1 MLNVLKKNTNV
12 IFYISYFILI
22 LTDMMKC
29 LPILEKYS
37 KILILGSYGL
47 MCIYIGLKVLFI
59 GIKKLKEEIDLKKCG
74 IFVFAFCW
82 FAIGY
87 VFSKDTTF
95 IRLAFLIVCMYFI
108 EFNKFVKFDIGLKV
122 IILFTTII
130 LNRFGIIPENIVYR
144 EDTITKR
151 YSLGFTNPNVLAL
164 YLTTIMFE
172 IFYILKDKYKIL
184 TTPFFIGIIIFIN
197 YVTNTRTSILVLSAV
212 LVFAI
217 LYSIN
222 KKTFAKIFENK
233 FVKILIY
240 ALPIILTVITIIGTI
255 LNNIDSSKV
264 VVINKLFSNR
274 LKLYAIFLDKFNIS
288 ILGQPI
294 PDILEKAVLD
304 NAYLK
309 ILLKFGIITY
319 VIFIIFA
326 ILSKKRAYQNK
337 NYVALV
343 LILLLECYGLM
354 ETIVIVPTINIFLFY
369 FMCNKSPIQKTEN
382 GKFYICEGKPNG
394 DYNASTKAR
403 SDVEKILEKQGYKK
417 FFVPT
422 KYGVKENKL
431 LKLLQLLS
439 YVRNK
444 YIWEESLS
452 NLKSGDIVILQ
463 YPVLNT
469 VIGLEKILKKA
480 KKNGIKV
487 IAIIHDLDSLRYK
500 PEYQGKLLCK
510 RVQRED
516 KKVLKACTKIIAH
529 NNKMKEVLIEL
540 GNEPEKIIVL
550 ELFDYLCDIELKE
563 ISRVKDEPI
572 IIAGNLSKEKAG
584 YLKNLKNIK
593 NVNFNLYGIGY
604 KKEENEKNIEYKGA
618 FLPDELLNNLYG
630 SYGLVWDGNSI
641 EKCKGG
647 YGEYLKYNNPHK
659 VSMYIAAGIPVII
672 WKEAALSK
680 LIQENKIGFVI
691 SSLQELSE
699 KFKKITDEEY
709 NEYLKNAR
717 KYSKKVRDGYF
728 LSNAIQN
735 ITLNLEEKS
744 E

>member
-37 KILILGSYGL
+37 KILVLVSYGL

-74 IFVFAFCW
+74 IFALAFCW

-87 VFSKDTTF
+87 FFSKDTTF

-108 EFNKFVKFDIGLKV
+108 EFNKFVKFDISLKV

-130 LNRFGIIPENIVYR
+130 LNRFGIIPENIGYR
-144 EDTITKR
+144 EDAIIKR
-151 YSLGFTNPNVLAL
+151 YSLGFTHPNLLSL

-197 YVTNTRTSILVLSAV
+197 YITNTRTSMIILSTV

-222 KKTFAKIFENK
+222 KKIFDKIFENK

-240 ALPIILTVITIIGTI
+240 ALPIILTAITIICTV
-255 LNNIDSSKV
+255 LNNIDPNKV
-264 VVINKLFSNR
+264 IVIDKLFSNR
-274 LKLYAIFLDKFNIS
+274 LKWYSVFLEKFNIS
-288 ILGQPI
+288 ILGQSI
-294 PDILEKAVLD
+294 PDTLENVVLD

-319 VIFIIFA
+319 IIFIIFA

-369 FMCNKSPIQKTEN
+369 FMCKKSPIQKTEN

-469 VIGLEKILKKA
+469 VIGLEKVLKKA

-500 PEYQGKLLCK
+500 PEYQGKLLCQ

-529 NNKMKEVLIEL
+529 NDKMKEVLVEL

-604 KKEENEKNIEYKGA
+604 EKEENEKNIEYKGA

-641 EKCKGG
+641 EECKGG
-647 YGEYLKYNNPHK
+647 FGEYLKYNNPHK

-672 WKEAALSK
+672 WKEAALADFIQKNKLGCSVSK
-680 LIQENKIGFVI
+680 LDDIEKIMTEM
-691 SSLQELSE
+691 SD
-699 KFKKITDEEY
+699 TEY
-709 NEYLKNAR
+709 NEYLQNAR
-717 KYSKKVRDGYF
+717 CFSEKIRRGEF
-728 LSNAIQN
+728 LTKAIQK
-735 ITLNLEEKS
+735 I
-744 E
+744 

>member
-37 KILILGSYGL
+37 KILVLVSYGL

-74 IFVFAFCW
+74 IFALAFCW

-87 VFSKDTTF
+87 FFSKDTTF
-95 IRLAFLIVCMYFI
+95 VRLAFLIVCMYFI
-108 EFNKFVKFDIGLKV
+108 EFNKFVKFDISLKV

-130 LNRFGIIPENIVYR
+130 LNRFGIIPENIGYR
-144 EDTITKR
+144 EDAIIKR
-151 YSLGFTNPNVLAL
+151 YSLGFTHPNLLSL

-197 YVTNTRTSILVLSAV
+197 YITNTRTSMIILSTV

-222 KKTFAKIFENK
+222 KKIFDKIFENK

-240 ALPIILTVITIIGTI
+240 ALPIILTAITIICTV
-255 LNNIDSSKV
+255 LNNIDPNKV
-264 VVINKLFSNR
+264 IVIDKLFSNR
-274 LKLYAIFLDKFNIS
+274 LKWYSVFLEKFNIS
-288 ILGQPI
+288 ILGQSI
-294 PDILEKAVLD
+294 PDTLENVVLD

-319 VIFIIFA
+319 IIFIIFA

-369 FMCNKSPIQKTEN
+369 FMCKKSPIQKTEN

-469 VIGLEKILKKA
+469 VIGLEKVLKKA

-500 PEYQGKLLCK
+500 PEYQGKLLCQ

-529 NNKMKEVLIEL
+529 NDKMKEVLVEL

-604 KKEENEKNIEYKGA
+604 EKEENEKNIEYKGA

-641 EKCKGG
+641 EECKGG
-647 YGEYLKYNNPHK
+647 FGEYLKYNNPHK

-672 WKEAALSK
+672 WKEAALADFIQKNKLGCSVSK
-680 LIQENKIGFVI
+680 LDDIEKIMTEM
-691 SSLQELSE
+691 SD
-699 KFKKITDEEY
+699 TEY
-709 NEYLKNAR
+709 NEYLQNAR
-717 KYSKKVRDGYF
+717 CFSEKIRRGEF
-728 LSNAIQN
+728 LTKAIQK
-735 ITLNLEEKS
+735 I
-744 E
+744 

>member
-37 KILILGSYGL
+37 KILVLVSYGL

-74 IFVFAFCW
+74 IFALAFCW

-87 VFSKDTTF
+87 FFSKDTTF

-108 EFNKFVKFDIGLKV
+108 EFNKFVKFDISLKV

-130 LNRFGIIPENIVYR
+130 LNRFGIIPENIGYR
-144 EDTITKR
+144 EDAITKR
-151 YSLGFTNPNVLAL
+151 YSLGFTHPNLLSL

-197 YVTNTRTSILVLSAV
+197 YITNTRTSMIILSTV

-222 KKTFAKIFENK
+222 KKIFDKIFENK

-240 ALPIILTVITIIGTI
+240 ALPIILTAITIICTV
-255 LNNIDSSKV
+255 LNNIDPNKV
-264 VVINKLFSNR
+264 IVIDKLFSNR
-274 LKLYAIFLDKFNIS
+274 LKWYSVFLEKFNIS
-288 ILGQPI
+288 ILGQSI
-294 PDILEKAVLD
+294 PDTLENVVLD

-319 VIFIIFA
+319 IIFIIFA

-369 FMCNKSPIQKTEN
+369 FMCKKSPIQKTEN

-469 VIGLEKILKKA
+469 VIGLEKVLKKA

-500 PEYQGKLLCK
+500 PEYQGKLLCQ

-529 NNKMKEVLIEL
+529 NDKMKEVLVEL

-604 KKEENEKNIEYKGA
+604 EKEENEKNIEYKGA

-641 EKCKGG
+641 EECKGG

-659 VSMYIAAGIPVII
+659 VSMYIATGIPVII
-672 WKEAALSK
+672 WKEAALADFIQKNKLGCSVSK
-680 LIQENKIGFVI
+680 LDDIEKIMTEM
-691 SSLQELSE
+691 SD
-699 KFKKITDEEY
+699 TEY
-709 NEYLKNAR
+709 NEYLQNAR
-717 KYSKKVRDGYF
+717 CFSEKIRRGEF
-728 LSNAIQN
+728 LTKAIQK
-735 ITLNLEEKS
+735 I
-744 E
+744 